1 MAYHD
6 EGYYY
11 SPRDRYARPSSVY
24 SQDYY
29 SGDGPYSGSRHETGV
44 VRRHD
49 GSNESLPGDYGY
61 EYGYGL
67 PPQSRRSRVSTV
79 KEGVQRSHSMGG
91 RGSYYDDPDYHHS
104 RHSRRSKR
112 YDYDDPRMYSVS
124 WEWKKAKLVWLGYTQ
139 LILLQQVTVT
149 GARSVLHLAAD
160 RLPADSVNPSR
171 NRPWK
176 P

>member
-1 MAYHD
+1 MAYYD
-6 EGYYY
+6 ESHYYP
-11 SPRDRYARPSSVY
+11 PRDRYARPSSVY

-29 SGDGPYSGSRHETGV
+29 SGDGPYNSSRHETGV
-44 VRRHD
+44 VRRRD

-67 PPQSRRSRVSTV
+67 PPQSRRSRVPTV
-79 KEGVQRSHSMGG
+79 QEGVHRSHSMGG

-112 YDYDDPRMYSVS
+112 YDYDDPRMHSVS
-124 WEWKKAKLVWLGYTQ
+124 KKAKLAWLGYSQ
-139 LILLQQVTVT
+139 LILPQQVIVT
-149 GARSVLHLAAD
+149 GARSVLRLAAD
-160 RLPADSVNPSR
+160 RLLPADAANPSR
-171 NRPWK
+171 SRLWK